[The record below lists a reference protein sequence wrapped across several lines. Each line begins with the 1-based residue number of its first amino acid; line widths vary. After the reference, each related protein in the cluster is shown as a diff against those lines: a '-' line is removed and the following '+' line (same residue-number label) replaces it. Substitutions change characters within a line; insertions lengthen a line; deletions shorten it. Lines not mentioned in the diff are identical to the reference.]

1 MAQTYQHGVYAPLD
15 ASEDFTPPQSA
26 GTLPLYIGTAP
37 VHQLASPPKAGEP
50 ILIRTWREM
59 ESLLGYS
66 DDWASF
72 DLCEACY
79 AHLRSRVGSVAPI
92 AVINLV
98 DPAKHKSEGKTIQAT
113 FTAGRAVVAAPLAI
127 RSTVKIASKAEGTD
141 FSVSYS
147 ADGKSLILEDLTGS
161 LTTET
166 VNYNEVDVS
175 KITASDVVKAINSQV
190 PLVYQKLGLVPTI
203 LCCPRLGNEEGVY
216 DALTAMAASIG
227 GHWHAFVS
235 AGLEAGSREEALSQR
250 DAAGLDSSLS
260 NACWPMAKWNG
271 KVFHLSVLA
280 AAGMQRVDAA
290 NGNIPCESPSNK
302 PIDCDGLCLADGTP
316 VDLIEEDANG
326 LNAKGITTAV
336 YRGGRFVLWG
346 PHTAAYR
353 FGKDMDF
360 RDRFDA
366 TVRMA
371 QYVAN
376 SFQLHNGSRIDATMR
391 RSLVDTIL
399 NDFQA
404 FLDQLRADGRI
415 LGGSIRFDESSNPES
430 DMVTGDFVFDVK
442 VSPGIP
448 AKSITGRVRCTTEG
462 LTTLFGGDQNA

>member
-1 MAQTYQHGVYAPLD
+1 MQLIYQHGVYAPLD

-98 DPAKHKSEGKTIQAT
+98 DPAKHKGEPKTIQAT
-113 FTAGRAVVAAPLAI
+113 FTAGRAVVAAPPGHPLY
-127 RSTVKIASKAEGTD
+127 RQDRLQGGGHRLRRQLQRRRQKPHPGGSD
-141 FSVSYS
+141 WLPLHR
-147 ADGKSLILEDLTGS
+147 DGQLQRGGRVQDH
-161 LTTET
+161 
-166 VNYNEVDVS
+166 
-175 KITASDVVKAINSQV
+175 
-190 PLVYQKLGLVPTI
+190 
-203 LCCPRLGNEEGVY
+203 RLGCGESHQQPGAPGLPEAGAGAHHPVLPPPGKRGGGLRRPHRHGGLHRRPLARFCQRRPGGGQQGGSPFPAGCRRAGQQPLQRLLAHGQVEREGVPPV
-216 DALTAMAASIG
+216 G
-227 GHWHAFVS
+227 
-235 AGLEAGSREEALSQR
+235 AGRCG
-250 DAAGLDSSLS
+250 DAAGG
-260 NACWPMAKWNG
+260 CR
-271 KVFHLSVLA
+271 
-280 AAGMQRVDAA
+280 QRQHPLREPQQQAHRLRRPL
-290 NGNIPCESPSNK
+290 PCRRHPGG
-302 PIDCDGLCLADGTP
+302 PD
-316 VDLIEEDANG
+316 
-326 LNAKGITTAV
+326 
-336 YRGGRFVLWG
+336 RGGGQRPERQGDHHSGLPGRAVCAVG